1 MNLGAAAFQ
10 PLTRLAARTPLF
22 RFMESLDAFF
32 GAHWDHEPT
41 STRSA
46 DFQSAVSR
54 ISNPQALQGSDDV
67 PTGSRRYGRLET
79 CATRRRFMGS
89 LDESETARE
98 DHESGVRTFL
108 SARGLGSGQADKNV
122 RAPNCRFMESVHG
135 FLPRMVPMNRM
146 GDRNAAFR
154 LQRVE
159 VPMVLQPEGR
169 VPESRLTGR
178 FIPDGENI
186 RASLRRLLRLGGR
199 SHSARKPGDWSLEPA
214 AIGARTAMSA
224 SRRAG
229 RWIDAD
235 MAVRAPRPRFTG
247 RGRLCGGFSVTELL
261 VAVSLM
267 GIIVFALYSTF
278 NQTQRALRANVTQVD
293 VMESGRAAMEM
304 ITRELEQVTA
314 SAPTTNINLF
324 ASLGLTRATAPK
336 RISPVVQGE
345 TNPRLRTNVLQQFFF
360 LNHVNNQWVGTGYH
374 VEDTNGLG
382 VGPLERFAATVH
394 ESAFRTNDLYTAF
407 LTNALSTDE
416 ISRRTFHHLADG
428 IIHLRLLAYDT
439 NGMPMTFAYNGTINH
454 TNSGPVGQRVSRHWI
469 AVPSNAPPNAIFAE
483 ESFNK
488 ARETQFVFLSNALPA
503 YLELEL
509 GVLEPDALKQFN
521 ALRQAPAPAAS
532 DFLRK
537 QANRVH
543 LFRKRIPI
551 RSAPQ

>member
-1 MNLGAAAFQ
+1 MSALRTAGSWRASTAFAAHGA
-10 PLTRLAARTPLF
+10 
-22 RFMESLDAFF
+22 
-32 GAHWDHEPT
+32 
-41 STRSA
+41 
-46 DFQSAVSR
+46 
-54 ISNPQALQGSDDV
+54 
-67 PTGSRRYGRLET
+67 
-79 CATRRRFMGS
+79 
-89 LDESETARE
+89 
-98 DHESGVRTFL
+98 
-108 SARGLGSGQADKNV
+108 
-122 RAPNCRFMESVHG
+122 
-135 FLPRMVPMNRM
+135 MNRM

-159 VPMVLQPEGR
+159 VPMVLQPEAAFLNRGSRAGSFQMVRTLEPPYVGCYGSVAEAIPRGSR
-169 VPESRLTGR
+169 VIGPQ
-178 FIPDGENI
+178 
-186 RASLRRLLRLGGR
+186 
-199 SHSARKPGDWSLEPA
+199 PA

-394 ESAFRTNDLYTAF
+394 ESF
-407 LTNALSTDE
+407 
-416 ISRRTFHHLADG
+416 
-428 IIHLRLLAYDT
+428 
-439 NGMPMTFAYNGTINH
+439 
-454 TNSGPVGQRVSRHWI
+454 SGPTIS
-469 AVPSNAPPNAIFAE
+469 
-483 ESFNK
+483 
-488 ARETQFVFLSNALPA
+488 TL
-503 YLELEL
+503 
-509 GVLEPDALKQFN
+509 
-521 ALRQAPAPAAS
+521 
-532 DFLRK
+532 
-537 QANRVH
+537 
-543 LFRKRIPI
+543 LF
-551 RSAPQ
+551 